1 MAQGFDSLD
10 GWHWFGLEQTLLA
23 EGAADRCN
31 NLLAPTATVVTFTE
45 GLRFM
50 RFTRSRRRRF
60 GLAVVVLGVWGAMV
74 SASQPAAVEP
84 RKPKVPMLQVE
95 QYALPNG
102 LKVVL
107 HEDHKTPVVAV
118 NVWYRV
124 GSKDEKPG
132 RTGFAHL
139 FEHMMFQG
147 SKHHDSDY
155 FIPLEK
161 LGADLNGT
169 TGEDD
174 TIYYETVPSNAL
186 ELALWLEA
194 DRMGFLL
201 PSMTQERLDN
211 QRAVVKNERRET
223 VDNAPY
229 GQAEEALLKALY
241 PADHPYHHSVIGSM
255 ADLSAARLAD
265 VSAFFRTYYVPNNA
279 ILSRRRAI
287 FNPGRPGRGS
297 RSTSDRCRAGRRLFG
312 RSRRHP
318 DWRNPSTSR

>member
-1 MAQGFDSLD
+1 
-10 GWHWFGLEQTLLA
+10 
-23 EGAADRCN
+23 
-31 NLLAPTATVVTFTE
+31 
-45 GLRFM
+45 
-50 RFTRSRRRRF
+50 
-60 GLAVVVLGVWGAMV
+60 
-74 SASQPAAVEP
+74 
-84 RKPKVPMLQVE
+84 MLQVE
-95 QYALPNG
+95 QFSLPNG

-201 PSMTQERLDN
+201 PSMTQQRLDN
-211 QRAVVKNERRET
+211 QRDVVKNERRE
-223 VDNAPY
+223 
-229 GQAEEALLKALY
+229 
-241 PADHPYHHSVIGSM
+241 IG
-255 ADLSAARLAD
+255 RQ
-265 VSAFFRTYYVPNNA
+265 RT
-279 ILSRRRAI
+279 L
-287 FNPGRPGRGS
+287 
-297 RSTSDRCRAGRRLFG
+297 RAGRGGTAQGALSG
-312 RSRRHP
+312 RSSVSPQRDRLDGRSLGRAAGRRVGVFSHVLRP
-318 DWRNPSTSR
+318 E